1 MISGMH
7 GYPLT
12 NAEDRGLP
20 INEKILPQYLKTL
33 GYATHLIG
41 KWHLGHSR
49 SEYFPN
55 NRGFDSYFGHRGG
68 FIDYYE
74 YTSEETV
81 SCSLIFLDEY
91 IREFI
96 CWLLNSQG

>member
-1 MISGMH
+1 MH

-20 INEKILPQYLKTL
+20 INEKILPQYLKEL

-49 SEYFPN
+49 SQYFPT

-81 SCSLIFLDEY
+81 SCGYLMTKKINSMLSCEY
-91 IREFI
+91 
-96 CWLLNSQG
+96 SK